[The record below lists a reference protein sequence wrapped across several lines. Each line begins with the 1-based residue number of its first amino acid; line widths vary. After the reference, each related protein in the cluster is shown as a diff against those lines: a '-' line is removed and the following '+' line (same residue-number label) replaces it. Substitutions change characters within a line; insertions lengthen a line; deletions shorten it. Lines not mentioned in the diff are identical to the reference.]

1 MSTVGELANT
11 KCSHCRDI
19 LHWPLFARRV
29 TSRLRD
35 ARRAT
40 KVNDNDRN
48 HESLRRALHDLCC
61 AFQHVDHTLP
71 NYTNTIMFLTLRSHP
86 SFLSYLTNAY
96 RKKKPYCIKYLE
108 RATNQWDF
116 SSIVAITN
124 CRSRWHP
131 AETLISI
138 ILHW

>member
-86 SFLSYLTNAY
+86 SFLSYVTNAY
-96 RKKKPYCIKYLE
+96 RKKK
-108 RATNQWDF
+108 NHH
-116 SSIVAITN
+116 IVSNISNVQQINET
-124 CRSRWHP
+124 SRLLLQL
-131 AETLISI
+131 LIVDQDD
-138 ILHW
+138 ILRKL